1 MTNNDF
7 EFKYVATTN
16 EEKKEIESIRSKYV
30 KNDEKANK
38 LQYLRKLD
46 HKVNDT
52 PFILSLSLGII
63 GILIFGLG
71 LAMILEWN
79 LLVWGIIVSAFGLV
93 PVGLA
98 YPVYLKVYKHLKNKY
113 GEEIIKIS
121 DELLNI

>member
-1 MTNNDF
+1 MANNDF

-16 EEKKEIESIRSKYV
+16 EEKKEIESIRNKYV
-30 KNDEKANK
+30 KNDEKVNK
-38 LQYLRKLD
+38 IQYLRKLD

-79 LLVWGIIVSAFGLV
+79 LLVWGIIVSTLGLI
-93 PVGLA
+93 PMGLA
-98 YPVYLKVYKHLKNKY
+98 YPVYLKVSNHLKNKY
-113 GEEIIKIS
+113 GDEIIKIS

>member
-71 LAMILEWN
+71 LAMILERN